1 MDFAQHVKSSVN
13 IVGVVGESVR
23 LKKRGA
29 DNYAGLC
36 PFHNEKTPSFNVN
49 ERLQIYKCF
58 GCGKGGDV
66 FNFVMEMQGLSFPE
80 ALEMIAERHGIP
92 VPARRTGESADADA
106 RLRAALHR
114 IHELAQDL
122 FRKQLIGPQGA
133 TVRAYLDKRGVS
145 AETQERFGL
154 GFASDSGS
162 SLLRVVER
170 EGMSRRHMESSGLI
184 LKRNDGSGYF
194 DRFRGRLMFPI
205 HNERG
210 KVAAFAGR
218 ALRDDQQAKYL
229 NSPETAIY
237 KKSSVLYNLHRAKE
251 AVRRENRAL
260 LVEGYMDV
268 IGVDRAGVSLAVAS
282 CGTALTPQQA
292 RMIRRHAE
300 TVIVNF
306 DADQAGQNATER
318 SIEILLEQDLKVRVL
333 TLPDGLDPDD
343 FCRRDGGERYRELL
357 DRAPDYY
364 FWLAERARGKHDT
377 RTADGRVAAFQDL
390 VPAINLLRDKI
401 KRVSLANELAEQL
414 GVESGL
420 VLEHFRR
427 SASERRSAPL
437 VISTDDILSPGERVL
452 LGLFLESEEA
462 RQNLLAEAVAVARE
476 DQLPS
481 RRMLESLD
489 AVVQQGEGFQF
500 SAVEG
505 RLESKDRE
513 LLSRIVFRQD
523 RYGWS
528 VEDGRQALEALQ
540 RQGWQRHYRAVAR
553 DIAGAE
559 KEGDHSKALELL
571 RKKKDLEAIG
581 RRLGSL
587 PQPQTLAAPDG

>member
-80 ALEMIAERHGIP
+80 VLEMLAERHGIP
-92 VPARRTGESADADA
+92 VPARRTGESGDADA

-122 FRKQLIGPQGA
+122 FRKQLIGPQGSS
-133 TVRAYLDKRGVS
+133 VRAYLDKRGVS

-154 GFASDSGS
+154 GFAPDSGS
-162 SLLRVVER
+162 LLLRVVER
-170 EGMSRRHMESSGLI
+170 EGISRPHMESSGLI
-184 LKRNDGSGYF
+184 LRRNDGSGYF

-210 KVAAFAGR
+210 KVVAFAGR
-218 ALRDDQQAKYL
+218 ALRDEQQAKYL

-237 KKSSVLYNLHRAKE
+237 KKHSVLYNLHRAKE

-268 IGVDRAGVSLAVAS
+268 IGVDGAGVSLAVAS
-282 CGTALTPQQA
+282 CGTSLTPQQA

-306 DADQAGQNATER
+306 DADQAGQSATER
-318 SIEILLEQDLKVRVL
+318 SIEVLLEQDLKVRVL

-343 FCRRDGGERYRELL
+343 FCRRHGGERYRELL
-357 DRAPDYY
+357 GHAPDYY

-401 KRVSLANELAEQL
+401 RRVALANELAEQL

-437 VISTDDILSPGERVL
+437 AISTDDILSPGERLL

-462 RQNLLAEAVAVARE
+462 RQNLLADAVALAQE
-476 DQLPS
+476 NQLPG
-481 RRMLESLD
+481 RRILESLE
-489 AVVQQGEGFQF
+489 AVVQRGEGFQF

-513 LLSRIVFRQD
+513 MLSRIVFSQD
-523 RYGWS
+523 RYGLS

-540 RQGWQRHYRAVAR
+540 RQGWQRHYRAVAL

-559 KEGDHSKALELL
+559 KEGDHTKALELL

-581 RRLGSL
+581 RRIGSL
-587 PQPQTLAAPDG
+587 PQPQTLAAPDR